1 MNSFN
6 MANNIGSSLGAAGL
20 IIIIILAILG
30 ILMPL
35 FVAGIYG
42 SVKRIEKLLKE
53 MPEMK
58 AKYTN
63 EQIKRATKPYV
74 REEGSVYPTIPNSE
88 R

>member
-6 MANNIGSSLGAAGL
+6 MTNSMETSLGVVVL
-20 IIIIILAILG
+20 IIIIIMTILS
-30 ILMPL
+30 IFMPL
-35 FVAGIYG
+35 FVAGIYR

-63 EQIKRATKPYV
+63 EQIKRVTKPYV
-74 REEGSVYPTIPNSE
+74 REEGSIYPTIPDSE